1 MGLSNIVMKLKLIKW
16 KKRGLKIGKN
26 VNIEAGCSIDP
37 SFPWLVSIGD
47 NVTIAPNV
55 CILAHDASMKYSN
68 GKTKLGVVEIG
79 NNVFIGT
86 KSTVFPGVTIGD
98 NVIIGAGSVV
108 TKSIPSGSV
117 ACGMPAKI
125 INTYEQYGQKM
136 SELISVG
143 LNYDR
148 SEVLN
153 DKSIERERM
162 KEEIKEEGS
171 AFINYK

>member
-1 MGLSNIVMKLKLIKW
+1 M
-16 KKRGLKIGKN
+16 
-26 VNIEAGCSIDP
+26 
-37 SFPWLVSIGD
+37 
-47 NVTIAPNV
+47 
-55 CILAHDASMKYSN
+55 
-68 GKTKLGVVEIG
+68 
-79 NNVFIGT
+79 
-86 KSTVFPGVTIGD
+86 
-98 NVIIGAGSVV
+98 

-125 INTYEQYGQKM
+125 INTYEQYEQKM